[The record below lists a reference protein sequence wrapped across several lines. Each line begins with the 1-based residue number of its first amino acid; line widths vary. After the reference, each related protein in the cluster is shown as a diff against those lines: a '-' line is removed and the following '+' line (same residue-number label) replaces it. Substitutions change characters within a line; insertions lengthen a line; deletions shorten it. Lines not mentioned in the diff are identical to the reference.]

1 MASAS
6 YLMHYCQCLAFL
18 GHPDSTSENRK
29 VVQLHIVYRGA
40 DDKYRKELQLSD
52 KISIKGAFFNPSP
65 SLVSLLAIHTI
76 LCTKL
81 KTLDGN

>member
-1 MASAS
+1 MPFWAIQIVLAKIEKSS
-6 YLMHYCQCLAFL
+6 NYIYSVSGLMISIERNYNCALAISF
-18 GHPDSTSENRK
+18 
-29 VVQLHIVYRGA
+29 
-40 DDKYRKELQLSD
+40 SD

>member
-6 YLMHYCQCLAFL
+6 YLMHYCQCLLPFWAIQIVL
-18 GHPDSTSENRK
+18 AKIEKSSTTYSVSGLMISIERN
-29 VVQLHIVYRGA
+29 YN
-40 DDKYRKELQLSD
+40 SD